1 MLFGFMRTCDDECLS
16 GRLKSFPIKW
26 GRFLYNGEMQLP
38 VPSSDALLVS
48 RALESLIR
56 EEIRASE
63 HWISFARFMELA
75 LYTKDLGYYSGV
87 ATKLGKGG
95 DFTTAPEMTVLFGA
109 TLASFASTLSL
120 PKPLRVLE
128 FGAGSGKLAEDFLRA
143 AGDLGLE
150 VADYFILEL
159 SSDLRERQQQ
169 RLAEERQVTWLDTPP
184 SSFTGLVLCN
194 EVLDAMPV
202 PLMVRKN
209 DQWWERGVAIDG
221 DQFVFQDRSVDQAL
235 CNHIPDAA
243 DLPEGYLTEV
253 HPRQEG
259 FVRLLG
265 DMLQAGE
272 GGLAVLID
280 YGFPAREYFLP
291 QRSSGT
297 LMCHYRHHA
306 HGDPFL
312 HVGLQDITAHV
323 NFTGLASV
331 GLEHGLEVAGYMSQA
346 AFLLSAGLPQWLEKS
361 RPEDTALW
369 LPLANAVQKLTSP
382 AEMGELFKVLLLSSR
397 IELSES
403 LINSDQ
409 SYRL

>member
-1 MLFGFMRTCDDECLS
+1 
-16 GRLKSFPIKW
+16 
-26 GRFLYNGEMQLP
+26 
-38 VPSSDALLVS
+38 
-48 RALESLIR
+48 
-56 EEIRASE
+56 
-63 HWISFARFMELA
+63 
-75 LYTKDLGYYSGV
+75 
-87 ATKLGKGG
+87 
-95 DFTTAPEMTVLFGA
+95 
-109 TLASFASTLSL
+109 
-120 PKPLRVLE
+120 
-128 FGAGSGKLAEDFLRA
+128 LAEDFLGA
-143 AGDLGLE
+143 ARDLGLE
-150 VADYFILEL
+150 VTDYFILEL

-169 RLAEERQVTWLDTPP
+169 RLSGERQVSWLDTPP
-184 SSFTGLVLCN
+184 SSFTGLILCN

-202 PLMVRKN
+202 PLVVRKN
-209 DQWWERGVAIDG
+209 DQWWERGVTIDG
-221 DQFVFQDRSVDQAL
+221 DQFVFLDRPVDQTI
-235 CNHIPDAA
+235 CVHIPDAA

-259 FVRLLG
+259 FVRLLA

-280 YGFPAREYFLP
+280 YGFPAREYYLP
-291 QRSSGT
+291 QRSGGT

-306 HGDPFL
+306 HEDPFL

-323 NFTGLASV
+323 DFTGLART

-361 RPEDTALW
+361 RPDDAALW

-397 IELSES
+397 VGLSES

>member
-1 MLFGFMRTCDDECLS
+1 VQVSTGFL
-16 GRLKSFPIKW
+16 
-26 GRFLYNGEMQLP
+26 
-38 VPSSDALLVS
+38 LLVLWNS
-48 RALESLIR
+48 R
-56 EEIRASE
+56 
-63 HWISFARFMELA
+63 
-75 LYTKDLGYYSGV
+75 
-87 ATKLGKGG
+87 
-95 DFTTAPEMTVLFGA
+95 DFTTAPEITTLFGA
-109 TLASFASTLSL
+109 TLASFAVSLSL
-120 PKPLRVLE
+120 PEPLRVLE
-128 FGAGSGKLAEDFLRA
+128 FGAGSGKLAEDFLHA
-143 AGDLGLE
+143 ARELGLE

-169 RLAEERQVTWLDTPP
+169 RLAGERQVSWLDTPP
-184 SSFTGLVLCN
+184 NSFTGLIFCN

-209 DQWWERGVAIDG
+209 SQWWERGVAIDG
-221 DQFVFQDRSVDQAL
+221 DQFVFADRPVDQAL
-235 CNHIPDAA
+235 CAHIPDVA

-280 YGFPAREYFLP
+280 YGFPAREYYLP
-291 QRSSGT
+291 QRSGGT

-323 NFTGLASV
+323 DFTALARTGL
-331 GLEHGLEVAGYMSQA
+331 ENGLEVAGYMSQA

-361 RPEDTALW
+361 RPEDAALW

-382 AEMGELFKVLLLSSR
+382 AEMGELFKVLLLASR
-397 IELSES
+397 VELSAS

>member
-1 MLFGFMRTCDDECLS
+1 
-16 GRLKSFPIKW
+16 
-26 GRFLYNGEMQLP
+26 
-38 VPSSDALLVS
+38 
-48 RALESLIR
+48 
-56 EEIRASE
+56 
-63 HWISFARFMELA
+63 
-75 LYTKDLGYYSGV
+75 
-87 ATKLGKGG
+87 
-95 DFTTAPEMTVLFGA
+95 
-109 TLASFASTLSL
+109 LASFAASLSL

-143 AGDLGLE
+143 ARDLGLE

-169 RLAEERQVTWLDTPP
+169 RLAGERQVSWLDTPP
-184 SSFTGLVLCN
+184 NSFTGLIFCN

-202 PLMVRKN
+202 PLIVRKN
-209 DQWWERGVAIDG
+209 HQWWERGVAIDG
-221 DQFVFQDRSVDQAL
+221 DKFVFADRPVDQSICA
-235 CNHIPDAA
+235 HIPDVA

-265 DMLQAGE
+265 EMLQAGE

-280 YGFPAREYFLP
+280 YGFPAREYYLP
-291 QRSSGT
+291 QRSGGT
-297 LMCHYRHHA
+297 LMCHYQHYA
-306 HGDPFL
+306 HSDPFL

-323 NFTGLASV
+323 DFTGLART

-346 AFLLSAGLPQWLEKS
+346 AFLLSAGLPKWLDKS
-361 RPEDTALW
+361 RPEDTAVW

-397 IELSES
+397 VELSES

>member
-1 MLFGFMRTCDDECLS
+1 
-16 GRLKSFPIKW
+16 
-26 GRFLYNGEMQLP
+26 MQLP
-38 VPSSDALLVS
+38 VPSPDALLVS
-48 RALESLIR
+48 RALKSLIR

-63 HWISFARFMELA
+63 YWISFARFMELA
-75 LYTKDLGYYSGV
+75 LYAKDLGYYSGV

-95 DFTTAPEMTVLFGA
+95 DFTTAPEITTLFGA
-109 TLASFASTLSL
+109 TLANFAASLSL
-120 PKPLRVLE
+120 HKPLRVLE

-143 AGDLGLE
+143 ARELGLE

-169 RLAEERQVTWLDTPP
+169 RLAGEEQVSWLDTPP
-184 SSFTGLVLCN
+184 NSFSGLIFCN

-209 DQWWERGVAIDG
+209 DQWWERGVAIFD
-221 DQFVFQDRSVDQAL
+221 DQFVFADRPVDQAL
-235 CNHIPDAA
+235 CAHIPDVA

-259 FVRLLG
+259 FVSLLG

-280 YGFPAREYFLP
+280 YGFPAREYYLP
-291 QRSSGT
+291 QRSGGT

-323 NFTGLASV
+323 DFTGLART

-361 RPEDTALW
+361 RPEEAALW

-382 AEMGELFKVLLLSSR
+382 AEMGELFKVLLLASR
-397 IELSES
+397 VEVSES

>member
-1 MLFGFMRTCDDECLS
+1 
-16 GRLKSFPIKW
+16 
-26 GRFLYNGEMQLP
+26 MQLP

-63 HWISFARFMELA
+63 HWISFARFMEFA
-75 LYTKDLGYYSGV
+75 LYAKDLGYYSGV
-87 ATKLGKGG
+87 ATKLGKSG
-95 DFTTAPEMTVLFGA
+95 DFTTAPEMTTLFGA
-109 TLASFASTLSL
+109 TLASFASSLNLS
-120 PKPLRVLE
+120 KPLRVLE
-128 FGAGSGKLAEDFLRA
+128 FGAGSGKLAEDFLGA
-143 AGDLGLE
+143 ARDLGLE
-150 VADYFILEL
+150 VTDYFILEL

-169 RLAEERQVTWLDTPP
+169 RLSGERQVSWLDTPP
-184 SSFTGLVLCN
+184 SSFTGLILCN

-202 PLMVRKN
+202 PLVVRKN
-209 DQWWERGVAIDG
+209 DQWWERGVTIDG
-221 DQFVFQDRSVDQAL
+221 DQFVFLDWPVDQTI
-235 CNHIPDAA
+235 CVHIPDAA

-259 FVRLLG
+259 FVRLLA

-280 YGFPAREYFLP
+280 YGFPAREYYLP
-291 QRSSGT
+291 QRSGGT

-323 NFTGLASV
+323 DFTGLART

-361 RPEDTALW
+361 RPDDAALW

-397 IELSES
+397 VGLSES

>member
-1 MLFGFMRTCDDECLS
+1 
-16 GRLKSFPIKW
+16 
-26 GRFLYNGEMQLP
+26 MQLP

-63 HWISFARFMELA
+63 HWISFARFMEFA
-75 LYTKDLGYYSGV
+75 LYAKDLGYYSGV
-87 ATKLGKGG
+87 ATKLGKSG
-95 DFTTAPEMTVLFGA
+95 DFTTAPEMTTLFGA
-109 TLASFASTLSL
+109 TLASFASSLNLS
-120 PKPLRVLE
+120 KPLRVLE
-128 FGAGSGKLAEDFLRA
+128 FGAGSGKLAEDFLGA
-143 AGDLGLE
+143 ARDLGLE
-150 VADYFILEL
+150 VTDYFILEL

-169 RLAEERQVTWLDTPP
+169 RLSGERQVSWLDTPP
-184 SSFTGLVLCN
+184 SSFTGLILCN

-202 PLMVRKN
+202 PLVVRKN
-209 DQWWERGVAIDG
+209 DQWWERGVTIDG
-221 DQFVFQDRSVDQAL
+221 DQFVFLDRPVDQTI
-235 CNHIPDAA
+235 CVHIPDAA

-259 FVRLLG
+259 FVRLLA

-280 YGFPAREYFLP
+280 YGFPAREYYLP
-291 QRSSGT
+291 QRSGGT

-323 NFTGLASV
+323 DFTGLART

-361 RPEDTALW
+361 RPEEAALW

-397 IELSES
+397 VGLSES

>member
-1 MLFGFMRTCDDECLS
+1 
-16 GRLKSFPIKW
+16 
-26 GRFLYNGEMQLP
+26 MQLP
-38 VPSSDALLVS
+38 VPSSDALLIS

-63 HWISFARFMELA
+63 HGISFARFMDLA
-75 LYTKDLGYYSGV
+75 LYAKDLGYYSGV

-95 DFTTAPEMTVLFGA
+95 DFTTAPEITTLFGA
-109 TLASFASTLSL
+109 TLASFASSLNL

-143 AGDLGLE
+143 ARELGME
-150 VADYFILEL
+150 VEHYFILEL

-169 RLAEERQVTWLDTPP
+169 RLAGQRQVSWLDTPP
-184 SSFTGLVLCN
+184 SSFSGLILCN

-209 DQWWERGVAIDG
+209 GHWWERGVAIEG
-221 DQFVFQDRSVDQAL
+221 DQFVFADRQVDQAL
-235 CNHIPDAA
+235 CAHIPDVA

-272 GGLAVLID
+272 GGMAVLID
-280 YGFPAREYFLP
+280 YGFPAREYYLP

-323 NFTGLASV
+323 DFTGLART

-346 AFLLSAGLPQWLEKS
+346 AFLLSAGLSHWLEKS
-361 RPEDTALW
+361 RPEDAALW

-397 IELSES
+397 VELSES
-403 LINSDQ
+403 LINYDQ